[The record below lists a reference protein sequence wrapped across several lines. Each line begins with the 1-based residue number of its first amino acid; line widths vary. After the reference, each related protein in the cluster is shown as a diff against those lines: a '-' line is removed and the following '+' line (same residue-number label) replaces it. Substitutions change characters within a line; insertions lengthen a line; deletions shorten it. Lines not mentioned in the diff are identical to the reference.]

1 MDPQEPARR
10 PVEELT
16 VRALV
21 FACAFALAGCGDK
34 VPQSEAAKKI
44 GDIPKQTIDSAKSGV
59 SKAMEAAPQ
68 RLEEKKE

>member
-1 MDPQEPARR
+1 M
-10 PVEELT
+10 
-16 VRALV
+16 RAL
-21 FACAFALAGCGDK
+21 ALVGILLLAACGDK

-59 SKAMEAAPQ
+59 SKAMEVAPQ